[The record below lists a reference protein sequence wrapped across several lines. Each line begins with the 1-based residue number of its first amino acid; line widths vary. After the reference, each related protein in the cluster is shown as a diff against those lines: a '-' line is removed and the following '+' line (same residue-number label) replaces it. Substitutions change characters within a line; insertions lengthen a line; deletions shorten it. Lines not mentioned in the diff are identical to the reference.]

1 MEDDM
6 DENEIDNASVPSQ
19 PRDAA
24 PPGASLPINRNGLIP
39 LHHQVRTYL
48 LGCIERGE
56 LPPGQQLLQER
67 EYAARF
73 GISLAP
79 VRQAILDL
87 VKEGYLYRMRGRGT
101 FVREAKVEEKINLLS
116 SFTESLR
123 AKGLRAE
130 MRIVGI
136 GIVAAPEGMRKF
148 LARADA
154 SDASVVSIRR
164 VAVVEGEGIALLS
177 AYLPAELVPGLE
189 RVSLEGRSLYQT
201 LEERHGIVLARAE
214 TAIEVVRCGAEDA
227 ALLGITQGTPLL
239 LAEGATYDVSNRFI
253 EFSRVLYRADRFR
266 FTLESFRRD
275 DRVLTLIG
283 APEREENRQS

>member
-1 MEDDM
+1 M
-6 DENEIDNASVPSQ
+6 DESDGASGLSH

-24 PPGASLPINRNGLIP
+24 PPGSSLPINRNGLIP

-56 LPPGQQLLQER
+56 LQPGQQILQER

-101 FVREAKVEEKINLLS
+101 FVREAKVEEKISILS

-123 AKGLRAE
+123 AKGLSADL
-130 MRIVGI
+130 RIVES
-136 GIVAAPEGMRKF
+136 GIVAAPEGMRRF
-148 LARADA
+148 LAQPDQRVFAL
-154 SDASVVSIRR
+154 RR

-177 AYLPAELVPGLE
+177 AYVPAELVPGLE
-189 RVSLEGRSLYQT
+189 TTNLEGRSLYKS
-201 LEERHGIVLARAE
+201 LEERYGIVLARAE
-214 TAIEVVRCGAEDA
+214 TAIEVVRCRAEEA
-227 ALLGITQGTPLL
+227 ALLGIPQGTPLL
-239 LAEGATYDVSNRFI
+239 LAEGATYDVSDRFI
-253 EFSRVLYRADRFR
+253 EFSRIFYRADRFR

-283 APEREENRQS
+283 APEREENRQL

>member
-1 MEDDM
+1 MT
-6 DENEIDNASVPSQ
+6 EIDDTSGSPH

-24 PPGASLPINRNGLIP
+24 SHSGSLPINRNGLIP

-56 LPPGQQLLQER
+56 LQPGQQLLQER

-101 FVREAKVEEKINLLS
+101 FVREAKVEEKINILS

-123 AKGLRAE
+123 AKGLSADL
-130 MRIVGI
+130 RIVGN
-136 GIVAAPEGMRKF
+136 GVVPAPEGMGRF
-148 LARADA
+148 LAQPDQRVFALC
-154 SDASVVSIRR
+154 R

-177 AYLPAELVPGLE
+177 AYVPAELVPGLE
-189 RVSLEGRSLYQT
+189 TVNLEGLSLYQT
-201 LEERHGIVLARAE
+201 LEERYGIVLARAE
-214 TAIEVVRCGAEDA
+214 TAIEVVRCRAEEA
-227 ALLGITQGTPLL
+227 ALLGIPQGTPLM
-239 LAEGATYDVSNRFI
+239 LAEGATYDVSDRFI
-253 EFSRVLYRADRFR
+253 EFSRILYRADRFR

-283 APEREENRQS
+283 APEREEENRQPSGTPS

>member
-1 MEDDM
+1 M
-6 DENEIDNASVPSQ
+6 DENDEAFAPSN
-19 PRDAA
+19 PRD
-24 PPGASLPINRNGLIP
+24 GALHSNSLPINRNGLIP

-56 LPPGQQLLQER
+56 LQPGQQLLQER

-101 FVREAKVEEKINLLS
+101 FVREAKVEEKINILS

-123 AKGLRAE
+123 AKGLSAE
-130 MRIVGI
+130 MRLVETSVIVE
-136 GIVAAPEGMRKF
+136 PEAMRKF
-148 LARADA
+148 LASPEER
-154 SDASVVSIRR
+154 VVCITRL
-164 VAVVEGEGIALLS
+164 ALVEGEALALLT
-177 AYLPAELVPGLE
+177 AYLPAALVPGLE
-189 RVSLEGRSLYQT
+189 TIDLGSASLYRT
-201 LEERHGIVLARAE
+201 LEERYEIVLARAE
-214 TAIEVVRCGAEDA
+214 TAIEVTRAQADDA
-227 ALLGITQGTPLL
+227 ALLGIPQGTPLM
-239 LAEGATYDVSNRFI
+239 LAEGATYDVSDQFI
-253 EFSRVLYRADRFR
+253 EFSRILYRADRFR

-283 APEREENRQS
+283 APEREENRHT

>member
-1 MEDDM
+1 M
-6 DENEIDNASVPSQ
+6 DEIDDASGPSH
-19 PRDAA
+19 PRDTA
-24 PPGASLPINRNGLIP
+24 PHGGSLPINRNGLIP

-56 LPPGQQLLQER
+56 LQPGQQILQER

-101 FVREAKVEEKINLLS
+101 FVREAKVEEKINILS

-123 AKGLRAE
+123 AKGLSADL
-130 MRIVGI
+130 RIVDSD
-136 GIVAAPEGMRKF
+136 IVSAPEGMRRF
-148 LARADA
+148 LARPDQRVLAL
-154 SDASVVSIRR
+154 RR

-177 AYLPAELVPGLE
+177 AYVPVELVPGLE
-189 RVSLEGRSLYQT
+189 TVNLEGLSLYQT
-201 LEERHGIVLARAE
+201 LEARYGIVLARAE
-214 TAIEVVRCGAEDA
+214 TAIEVVRCRAEEA
-227 ALLGITQGTPLL
+227 ALLGIPQGTPLM
-239 LAEGATYDVSNRFI
+239 LAEGATYDVSDRFI
-253 EFSRVLYRADRFR
+253 EYSRILYRADRFR

-283 APEREENRQS
+283 APEREENRQT